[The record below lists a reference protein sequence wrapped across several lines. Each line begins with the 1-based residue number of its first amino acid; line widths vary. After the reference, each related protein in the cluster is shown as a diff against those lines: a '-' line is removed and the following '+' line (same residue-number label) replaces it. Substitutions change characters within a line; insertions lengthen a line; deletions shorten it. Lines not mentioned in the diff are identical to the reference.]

1 MTSRS
6 VRNRFNVPA
15 ALVALALIVSSLVV
29 LVSIRVL
36 AAVTNHFV

>member
-6 VRNRFNVPA
+6 VCNRFNVPA
-15 ALVALALIVSSLVV
+15 AFVALALIPSSSVV

-36 AAVTNHFV
+36 AAVTNHFF

>member
-1 MTSRS
+1 MSSRS
-6 VRNRFNVPA
+6 NRNRLNVPA
-15 ALVALALIVSSLVV
+15 ALVALALILSSSVV